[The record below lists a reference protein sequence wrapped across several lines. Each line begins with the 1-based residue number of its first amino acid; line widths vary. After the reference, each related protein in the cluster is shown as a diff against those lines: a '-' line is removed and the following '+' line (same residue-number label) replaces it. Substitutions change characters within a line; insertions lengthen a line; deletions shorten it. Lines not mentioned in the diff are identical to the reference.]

1 MASIIGTL
9 IVSGFAAAFA
19 GGATLIALGDVM
31 LALTAGG
38 FFGAAMFAAS
48 CRAVKLN

>member
-9 IVSGFAAAFA
+9 IATFFAAAFA
-19 GGATLIALGDVM
+19 GGATLIALGDAM

-38 FFGAAMFAAS
+38 FFGAAMFVAS
-48 CRAVKLN
+48 CRAVKFN